1 MVGLRMINGCGT
13 CERKETLGAMNSTA
27 VTGPVMVNGT
37 DDAALGWD
45 AINWRKAERDV
56 TRLRRRIFAA
66 EQAGNSK
73 KVASLQRLMLRS
85 GASTLVSVRRVTQQ
99 NAGRATAGVDGQ
111 VALTSRDR
119 AELADRLQRPA
130 APWQALPVK
139 RVYIPKGNK
148 KLRPLG
154 IPPIADRAQQN
165 RVRNALEPQ
174 WEARFEARSYG
185 FRPGRGCHDAIEAVF
200 QTASGKGATR
210 LWCLDF
216 DLEAAFDHI
225 DHDHLLSLLAGFPG
239 LGLVRK
245 WLKAGVAGNGVLSPT
260 EEGTPQGG
268 GISPVLLNVA
278 LHGMEEAAGVR
289 YMTTGVNA
297 GKTWPGSPVL
307 VRYADDGL
315 VLCRD
320 AGQAQ
325 QVKQQL
331 QRWLEPRGLAF
342 NQAKTKIVHLDDG
355 VDFLSFTIRRFGAK
369 LIIKPSAEAIT
380 RFRAR
385 TRTAVR
391 SCYGANAAAVLKT
404 LAPVNRGWAAY
415 QRTVVSSAVYAAMD
429 NYEWKLLWKWAT
441 RSHPNKPKR
450 WVAGRYFGT
459 FSTARAD
466 RWVFGDRTTGAYL
479 PKLAWTKIERHVMV
493 KGRASPD
500 DPALD
505 QYWARRHSKQ
515 LPPLNAVRLRLLRQQ
530 GGRCAVCGDF
540 LLHADHPPQSPHEWE
555 QWLETVRTA
564 TRKGNIAHGP
574 GVMPDDQHLTHASC
588 SKRMGTRTSAS
599 TATPLGLPE
608 P

>member
-1 MVGLRMINGCGT
+1 MSTVGLRMINGCGT
-13 CERKETLGAMNSTA
+13 CERKETLGAVNSTA
-27 VTGPVMVNGT
+27 MPGPFMVNGT

-66 EQAGNSK
+66 ERAGDSK

-85 GASTLVSVRRVTQQ
+85 RANTLVSVRRVTQQ

-119 AELADRLQRPA
+119 AELADRLQRST

-174 WEARFEARSYG
+174 WEARFETRSYG

-200 QTASGKGATR
+200 QTASGRGATR

-245 WLKAGVAGNGVLSPT
+245 WLKAGVIENGVLSPT
-260 EEGTPQGG
+260 GEGTPQGG
-268 GISPVLLNVA
+268 
-278 LHGMEEAAGVR
+278 R
-289 YMTTGVNA
+289 
-297 GKTWPGSPVL
+297 TWPGSPVL

-315 VLCRD
+315 VFCRD

-369 LIIKPSAEAIT
+369 LIIKPSAEAIA
-380 RFRAR
+380 RFRAK

-415 QRTVVSSAVYAAMD
+415 QRTVVSSAVYAWPA
-429 NYEWKLLWKWAT
+429 AT
-441 RSHPNKPKR
+441 SARSTPP
-450 WVAGRYFGT
+450 GP
-459 FSTARAD
+459 
-466 RWVFGDRTTGAYL
+466 TGGSSV
-479 PKLAWTKIERHVMV
+479 T
-493 KGRASPD
+493 
-500 DPALD
+500 
-505 QYWARRHSKQ
+505 
-515 LPPLNAVRLRLLRQQ
+515 VRLAPTCRNSP
-530 GGRCAVCGDF
+530 GRRSNG
-540 LLHADHPPQSPHEWE
+540 
-555 QWLETVRTA
+555 
-564 TRKGNIAHGP
+564 
-574 GVMPDDQHLTHASC
+574 M
-588 SKRMGTRTSAS
+588 
-599 TATPLGLPE
+599 
-608 P
+608 

>member
-1 MVGLRMINGCGT
+1 MVGLRMINRCGT

-73 KVASLQRLMLRS
+73 KVASLKRLMLRS
-85 GASTLVSVRRVTQQ
+85 RANTLVSVRRVTQQ

-119 AELADRLQRPA
+119 AELADRLQRST

-165 RVRNALEPQ
+165 RVRNALAPQ

-216 DLEAAFDHI
+216 DLEAA
-225 DHDHLLSLLAGFPG
+225 STTSTTTTCSRCWRASRPRAG
-239 LGLVRK
+239 RK
-245 WLKAGVAGNGVLSPT
+245 WLKAGVVENGVLSPT

-289 YMTTGVNA
+289 YMTTA
-297 GKTWPGSPVL
+297 
-307 VRYADDGL
+307 
-315 VLCRD
+315 
-320 AGQAQ
+320 
-325 QVKQQL
+325 
-331 QRWLEPRGLAF
+331 
-342 NQAKTKIVHLDDG
+342 
-355 VDFLSFTIRRFGAK
+355 
-369 LIIKPSAEAIT
+369 
-380 RFRAR
+380 
-385 TRTAVR
+385 
-391 SCYGANAAAVLKT
+391 
-404 LAPVNRGWAAY
+404 
-415 QRTVVSSAVYAAMD
+415 
-429 NYEWKLLWKWAT
+429 
-441 RSHPNKPKR
+441 
-450 WVAGRYFGT
+450 
-459 FSTARAD
+459 
-466 RWVFGDRTTGAYL
+466 
-479 PKLAWTKIERHVMV
+479 
-493 KGRASPD
+493 
-500 DPALD
+500 
-505 QYWARRHSKQ
+505 
-515 LPPLNAVRLRLLRQQ
+515 
-530 GGRCAVCGDF
+530 
-540 LLHADHPPQSPHEWE
+540 
-555 QWLETVRTA
+555 
-564 TRKGNIAHGP
+564 
-574 GVMPDDQHLTHASC
+574 
-588 SKRMGTRTSAS
+588 
-599 TATPLGLPE
+599 
-608 P
+608 

>member
-1 MVGLRMINGCGT
+1 MSREVQVRF
-13 CERKETLGAMNSTA
+13 CE
-27 VTGPVMVNGT
+27 
-37 DDAALGWD
+37 
-45 AINWRKAERDV
+45 
-56 TRLRRRIFAA
+56 
-66 EQAGNSK
+66 
-73 KVASLQRLMLRS
+73 
-85 GASTLVSVRRVTQQ
+85 
-99 NAGRATAGVDGQ
+99 
-111 VALTSRDR
+111 SR
-119 AELADRLQRPA
+119 
-130 APWQALPVK
+130 
-139 RVYIPKGNK
+139 
-148 KLRPLG
+148 
-154 IPPIADRAQQN
+154 
-165 RVRNALEPQ
+165 
-174 WEARFEARSYG
+174 
-185 FRPGRGCHDAIEAVF
+185 
-200 QTASGKGATR
+200 
-210 LWCLDF
+210 
-216 DLEAAFDHI
+216 
-225 DHDHLLSLLAGFPG
+225 
-239 LGLVRK
+239 
-245 WLKAGVAGNGVLSPT
+245 
-260 EEGTPQGG
+260 
-268 GISPVLLNVA
+268 
-278 LHGMEEAAGVR
+278 GVR
-289 YMTTGVNA
+289 FPPATH
-297 GKTWPGSPVL
+297 
-307 VRYADDGL
+307 RL

-505 QYWARRHSKQ
+505 
-515 LPPLNAVRLRLLRQQ
+515 
-530 GGRCAVCGDF
+530 
-540 LLHADHPPQSPHEWE
+540 
-555 QWLETVRTA
+555 
-564 TRKGNIAHGP
+564 
-574 GVMPDDQHLTHASC
+574 
-588 SKRMGTRTSAS
+588 
-599 TATPLGLPE
+599 
-608 P
+608 